1 MIADREALVK
11 PTAASP
17 TISHWGTDVVWTEVN
32 GHPCRI
38 YRHRRRAAGE
48 LLLDARRFGGR
59 DYLVQGRRRVTFSH
73 HEQAVRTMASHLRA
87 LGVGRGDRVM
97 LLAANR
103 PEWVVAFW
111 ATLAVGAV
119 AVPGNVWWS
128 AADCEHAALTVDPI
142 VALVDDRGRALV
154 PPGVRTASFDELQPL
169 VDQPDIG
176 QLTLAPV
183 DEDDPAIIL
192 FTSGTTG
199 RPKGATLAHRAVIAT
214 QQNVLGLGRRFPPDI
229 PLDAPSPVTLLTVP
243 LFHLAGIQ
251 TLVTTFLTGGRL
263 VFLEGRFDAGEVLRL
278 IEAEGVTRWGCVPTM
293 MSRVLD
299 HPDFGRYRTTTLR
312 TITMGGAPVP
322 PELVARTRSAF
333 PEARRGV
340 GTTYGLSEA
349 GGPLTAGTGDDFADR
364 PHCVGHPLP
373 VVELRIDCPDADG
386 TGEILAR
393 APHVMSG
400 YWGEPG
406 HPALDADGWLHTGD
420 IGRIDAEGYLY
431 VLDRC
436 KDVVIRGGENVNGP
450 HVENEL
456 LAHPAV
462 LEAAVFG
469 LPHPDLGEEVA
480 AVVVVRPG
488 LEVTAEQLRAH
499 AASSLAHFE
508 VPSIWWIRTEPL
520 PTNVVGKVLKRELR
534 AGWPSATTKPNGVA
548 KNRGVA

>member
-1 MIADREALVK
+1 
-11 PTAASP
+11 
-17 TISHWGTDVVWTEVN
+17 
-32 GHPCRI
+32 
-38 YRHRRRAAGE
+38 
-48 LLLDARRFGGR
+48 
-59 DYLVQGRRRVTFSH
+59 
-73 HEQAVRTMASHLRA
+73 
-87 LGVGRGDRVM
+87 
-97 LLAANR
+97 
-103 PEWVVAFW
+103 
-111 ATLAVGAV
+111 
-119 AVPGNVWWS
+119 
-128 AADCEHAALTVDPI
+128 
-142 VALVDDRGRALV
+142 
-154 PPGVRTASFDELQPL
+154 
-169 VDQPDIG
+169 
-176 QLTLAPV
+176 
-183 DEDDPAIIL
+183 
-192 FTSGTTG
+192 
-199 RPKGATLAHRAVIAT
+199 
-214 QQNVLGLGRRFPPDI
+214 
-229 PLDAPSPVTLLTVP
+229 
-243 LFHLAGIQ
+243 
-251 TLVTTFLTGGRL
+251 
-263 VFLEGRFDAGEVLRL
+263 
-278 IEAEGVTRWGCVPTM
+278 
-293 MSRVLD
+293 
-299 HPDFGRYRTTTLR
+299 
-312 TITMGGAPVP
+312 
-322 PELVARTRSAF
+322 
-333 PEARRGV
+333 
-340 GTTYGLSEA
+340 
-349 GGPLTAGTGDDFADR
+349 
-364 PHCVGHPLP
+364 

-499 AASSLAHFE
+499 AASTLAHFE